1 MVGQLCYAWSFPP
14 PPHPTPVLG
23 RVGFRAW
30 EGKKA
35 LIAEV
40 SVTPK
45 SFPETRC
52 YTTVQTVGKS
62 WGRCPRVSYLDG
74 VSEPLSLTSVEGVFH
89 SLVSNSP
96 Q

>member
-1 MVGQLCYAWSFPP
+1 MHGLSPH

-52 YTTVQTVGKS
+52 YTTVQTVGKG